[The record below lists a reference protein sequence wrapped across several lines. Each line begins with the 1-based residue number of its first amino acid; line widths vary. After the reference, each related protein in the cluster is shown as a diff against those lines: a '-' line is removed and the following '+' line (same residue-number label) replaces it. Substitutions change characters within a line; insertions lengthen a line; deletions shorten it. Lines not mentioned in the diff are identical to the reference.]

1 MSKEIGVCE
10 AVLSSIKTRMDG
22 SVTVSLELNP
32 DEKQTINSL
41 MQAFLLDEKL
51 MTVAFVASQN

>member
-1 MSKEIGVCE
+1 MTKEIGVCE

-22 SVTVSLELNP
+22 SVTVALEINP
-32 DEKQTINSL
+32 DEKQTIKEL

-51 MTVAFVASQN
+51 MTVAFVAASK

>member
-22 SVTVSLELNP
+22 SVTVALEINP
-32 DEKQTINSL
+32 DEKQTIKEL
-41 MQAFLLDEKL
+41 MQAFLADEKL
-51 MTVAFVASQN
+51 MTVAFVAVSK